1 MLLSLQYSRPIR
13 VVVGS
18 QLFRKSVVTKPL
30 GQVCGPNVSAFSNVL
45 KFFLFFF
52 QLHINHE
59 NFVFDHFG
67 SYDCIGNVTFYW
79 ARWVNGQDAQNQWC
93 ISWTDWKENSNGKMK
108 MSRDSADFGNLVS
121 VFEIYRKFLELENVS
136 LSMRVNFQKAY
147 PSMRIISYPNE
158 DVSSMNNLHFQW
170 SFWKVK
176 EKSLKT

>member
-1 MLLSLQYSRPIR
+1 
-13 VVVGS
+13 
-18 QLFRKSVVTKPL
+18 
-30 GQVCGPNVSAFSNVL
+30 
-45 KFFLFFF
+45 
-52 QLHINHE
+52 
-59 NFVFDHFG
+59 
-67 SYDCIGNVTFYW
+67 
-79 ARWVNGQDAQNQWC
+79 
-93 ISWTDWKENSNGKMK
+93 MK

-136 LSMRVNFQKAY
+136 LSMRVNFLKTY